1 MIPAKPRHFYHG
13 TSIEAA
19 LRIQETGFRVDL
31 AGTNA
36 GALLGAGVYCTTSME
51 KALHYAKRME
61 AEGVV
66 FELDIDLGR
75 CKELQTD
82 DSMMRTWQEHG
93 YDSAWAP
100 KGANSAGLEENCVKD
115 PARIRIVNVFA
126 GHTGKL
132 LAMGMTIKDGRL
144 VMISDSL
151 QEVSPQ
157 QDHAPPQQGYAFQYA
172 PQQHPPQGSAFWF
185 RASRKTIVVGLACVL
200 LICLTIG
207 ISLAISRSTAAPS
220 VCPPHSASPPGVYNT
235 HSYVGTC
242 VCVCVRA
249 QQQHENPLSVP
260 LIFAAE
266 FSLLAHALHLH
277 LPPLPAFSLSL
288 SPSNTHT
295 HTNCTRIR
303 SI

>member
-185 RASRKTIVVGLACVL
+185 RASRKTIVVGLACGASDMSDDWHFAGYFEINSGPISLSSALCVSTRCVQHT
-200 LICLTIG
+200 LICG
-207 ISLAISRSTAAPS
+207 K
-220 VCPPHSASPPGVYNT
+220 H
-235 HSYVGTC
+235 

-249 QQQHENPLSVP
+249 
-260 LIFAAE
+260 
-266 FSLLAHALHLH
+266 
-277 LPPLPAFSLSL
+277 
-288 SPSNTHT
+288 
-295 HTNCTRIR
+295 R
-303 SI
+303 SSSTKIHYLCL